1 MMHPCSPPDLRLR
14 HRAQQGIAMLEALL
28 AIVILAIG
36 VIGTVGLQARSVSAL
51 ADAGLRAEA
60 AIAANKLL
68 GVMNT
73 DIANIGGYQVASGAV
88 PPARLTAWH
97 AETVRL
103 IPGATIAVIVTAA
116 TAPAAPSVVD
126 ISISWRRKADTPL
139 NTHRIVSYVA
149 GAE

>member
-1 MMHPCSPPDLRLR
+1 MKYHHVAAAS
-14 HRAQQGIAMLEALL
+14 RASGQRGIAMLEALL

-51 ADAGLRAEA
+51 ADAGQRAEA

-73 DIANIGGYQVASGAV
+73 DFANLNGYKVAAGAQ
-88 PPARLTAWH
+88 PPARLAAWH

-103 IPGATIAVIVTAA
+103 IPGASIVVGVTPPA
-116 TAPAAPSVVD
+116 TAAAPSTVD
-126 ISISWRRKADTPL
+126 ITISWQRTAGAPT
-139 NTHRIVSYVA
+139 NTHRIVSYLA
-149 GAE
+149 GSQ

>member
-1 MMHPCSPPDLRLR
+1 MTHPRSPFPMRA
-14 HRAQQGIAMLEALL
+14 RAQRGIAMLEALL

-73 DIANIGGYQVASGAV
+73 DIANIGEYKVAAGAV
-88 PPARLTAWH
+88 PPARLAAWH
-97 AETVRL
+97 AETTRL
-103 IPGATIAVIVTAA
+103 IPGASITVGVAAPVAV
-116 TAPAAPSVVD
+116 AAPSVVD
-126 ISISWRRKADTPL
+126 IRISWRRKADTPL

>member
-1 MMHPCSPPDLRLR
+1 MTPLR
-14 HRAQQGIAMLEALL
+14 HKAQGGIAMLEALL

-36 VIGTVGLQARSVSAL
+36 VIGTVGLQARSVAAL

-73 DIANIGGYQVASGAV
+73 DMANLGSYQVAAGAV
-88 PPARLTAWH
+88 PPTRLAAWH

-103 IPGATIAVIVTAA
+103 IPGATIAVAVAQGAA
-116 TAPAAPSVVD
+116 AAAPARVAITIGWQRTANSPANNHS
-126 ISISWRRKADTPL
+126 
-139 NTHRIVSYVA
+139 IVSYLA
-149 GAE
+149 GSR

>member
-1 MMHPCSPPDLRLR
+1 MMRPRPPLPM
-14 HRAQQGIAMLEALL
+14 HARAQQGIAMLEALL

-73 DIANIGGYQVASGAV
+73 DIANIGAYQVASGAV
-88 PPARLTAWH
+88 PPARLAAWH
-97 AETVRL
+97 AETLRL
-103 IPGATIAVIVTAA
+103 IPGATVAIVITAA
-116 TAPAAPSVVD
+116 TAPASPSVVD
-126 ISISWRRKADTPL
+126 ITIKWKRKADTPE